1 MFYSAMTSDD
11 IACGSQDA
19 FFFFCDLAPG
29 GVLPYLSHIGTSL
42 PKGYVFFFAPV
53 YVFKRVSRLCSFGMK
68 SGMVFEGTTGVYER
82 ICSFNPKK
90 EGKSNMRIRNG
101 SKDI

>member
-19 FFFFCDLAPG
+19 FFLFCALAPG
-29 GVLPYLSHIGTSL
+29 GVLPYLSHIGTCL
-42 PKGYVFFFAPV
+42 PREYVFFCAV

-82 ICSFNPKK
+82 ICRFNPKK
-90 EGKSNMRIRNG
+90 ERKSNMRIRNG
-101 SKDI
+101 LKDI